1 MTKPVRVLFFILP
14 ARGSLTNIGTTAY
27 VAIWSCM
34 EVNLGII
41 AASVPGLKPLFAK
54 WFPNMMQSVF
64 SSSPKRSYGSSKDRN
79 SRNPSKVPTADVQLG
94 PLRPDALTSANTTYA
109 THFPYSSD
117 EEILHDGIG
126 IQKDVVVTFA
136 RESSDENLQDDEVK
150 SPSSSSS
157 PPRRTEKL

>member
-1 MTKPVRVLFFILP
+1 
-14 ARGSLTNIGTTAY
+14 
-27 VAIWSCM
+27 M

-41 AASVPGLKPLFAK
+41 AASVPGLKPLLTK
-54 WFPNMMQSVF
+54 WFPNVMQSIF
-64 SSSPKRSYGSSKDRN
+64 SSSPKRSYGSSNNRN
-79 SRNPSKVPTADVQLG
+79 ASKVLPADVPLG
-94 PLRPDALTSANTTYA
+94 PLRPDTLASANTTYA

-136 RESSDENLQDDEVK
+136 RESSDGNLHDEEMK
-150 SPSSSSS
+150 SPASSSS

>member
-1 MTKPVRVLFFILP
+1 
-14 ARGSLTNIGTTAY
+14 
-27 VAIWSCM
+27 M

-41 AASVPGLKPLFAK
+41 SASVPGLKPLLTK
-54 WFPNMMQSVF
+54 WFPNMMQSIF
-64 SSSPKRSYGSSKDRN
+64 SSSPKRSYASSSNRSQPKAL
-79 SRNPSKVPTADVQLG
+79 PSDVQLG
-94 PLRPDALTSANTTYA
+94 PLRPDTLASANTTYA

-136 RESSDENLQDDEVK
+136 RESSEENLQDDATK
-150 SPSSSSS
+150 SASSSS